1 MKTFPTLTPAQP
13 DETPEQ
19 FGVRAFS
26 FLAVERVP
34 VGCISP
40 DARAAALHFSILL
53 VTAPDLLD
61 TTREQWQDVRRQLAQ
76 RAADDQRALATA
88 PAPVAPQQPA
98 AAPQGGGSKV
108 VRPTAPTR
116 PTPPSTGAS
125 LITGNPLPSPAEAL
139 ARIDAI
145 KQRVRASLPAIA
157 AAAQQEDRL

>member
-1 MKTFPTLTPAQP
+1 M
-13 DETPEQ
+13 
-19 FGVRAFS
+19 
-26 FLAVERVP
+26 
-34 VGCISP
+34 
-40 DARAAALHFSILL
+40 
-53 VTAPDLLD
+53 
-61 TTREQWQDVRRQLAQ
+61 RRQLAQ

-88 PAPVAPQQPA
+88 PAPVAPQPPA

-108 VRPTAPTR
+108 VRPTTPTR
-116 PTPPSTGAS
+116 PTPPSAGAS

>member
-13 DETPEQ
+13 GETAEQ

-61 TTREQWQDVRRQLAQ
+61 STREQWQDVRRQLAQ
-76 RAADDQRALATA
+76 RAADDQRALATS
-88 PAPVAPQQPA
+88 PETTA
-98 AAPQGGGSKV
+98 ASPETPGGAKV
-108 VRPTAPTR
+108 VATPRPTR